1 MATENLIESVPA
13 DSPYLTDASGYRGQ
27 AERIFIPHDERELI
41 DIVREASRQSMPLTI
56 AGAGTGVTG
65 GRVPREG
72 WVISTERFTHLAIEP
87 GKAHAGAGV
96 SLADLHAAATAS
108 KQFYP
113 PDPTEYSAWVGG
125 TLATNAS
132 GSRSFRYGDSRRH
145 TLGLRVVLADGSV
158 HHWKRGE
165 PVDFPIDPLPIPAT
179 TKHTA
184 GYYLRSGMDWVD
196 LFIGSEGTLGI
207 ITEAELQLLPAPRDL
222 LTGVVFFP
230 SDEAALDAVDDWR
243 SVDALRMLEY
253 MDGESLKLLR
263 TRFTEIPTQAGAAIL
278 IEQEAGSDEAD
289 AWLDRLEAAQALT
302 EESWFAANA
311 ADRERFRKFRH
322 ALPEMVNDIVRQN
335 GVLKMGSDFAVP
347 LDRNREMLA
356 YYRQRLQ
363 AEFPHQYVIFG
374 HIGDAHVH
382 ANIQPNSGPEAARAK
397 ALMIEFARK
406 AVEFGGTVSAEHGL
420 GKHKRHLL
428 EIQFRKEEID
438 RMRAVKKHLDPK
450 GLLGR
455 GNLFDL

>member
-1 MATENLIESVPA
+1 MAENLMTAVPS
-13 DSPYLTDASGYRGQ
+13 DSPYLTDASGYRGH
-27 AERIFIPHDERELI
+27 ADRFFLPRDETELI
-41 DIVREASRQSMPLTI
+41 ETVRAAAEQNVPLAI

-65 GRVPREG
+65 GRVPRGG
-72 WVISTERFTHLAIEP
+72 WVISMERFARLEIGNGRAR
-87 GKAHAGAGV
+87 AGAGV
-96 SLADLHAAATAS
+96 SLADLHKAAAAT

-145 TLGLRVVLADGSV
+145 TLGLRVVLADGTA
-158 HHWKRGE
+158 HEWKRGQR
-165 PVDFPIDPLPIPAT
+165 VDFPIEPLPVPAT

-207 ITEAELQLLPAPRDL
+207 ITEAELRLLPAPRDL

-230 SDEAALDAVDDWR
+230 GDDAALDAVDAWR
-243 SVDALRMLEY
+243 SIDGLRMLEY
-253 MDGESLKLLR
+253 FDGQSLALLR
-263 TRFTEIPTQAGAAIL
+263 TRFDEIPPQAGAAIL
-278 IEQEAGSDEAD
+278 FEQESGSEESE
-289 AWLDRLEAAQALT
+289 AWLERLEAAKAFT
-302 EESWFAANA
+302 EESWFAANDS
-311 ADRERFRKFRH
+311 DRERFRKFRH
-322 ALPEMVNDIVRQN
+322 ALPEMVNDIVRRN
-335 GVLKMGSDFAVP
+335 GCLKMGTDFAVP
-347 LDRNREMLA
+347 VERNREMLA
-356 YYRQRLQ
+356 FYRDRLQ
-363 AEFPHQYVIFG
+363 AEFPGQYVIFG

-382 ANIQPNSGPEAARAK
+382 ANILPKSEAEAERAK
-397 ALMIEFARK
+397 HLIIEFARK
-406 AVEFGGTVSAEHGL
+406 AVQLGGTVSAEHGL

-428 EIQFRKEEID
+428 EIQFTVEQID
-438 RMRAVKKHLDPK
+438 RMRAVKRRLDPK